1 VRVEYNEATSMAR
14 QPLSFCNDG
23 CRRRDGFDEAAAAR
37 DTIEP
42 DTVIEQRRADGSL
55 RHLITLEGLHREEV
69 EALLERSQHYARELA
84 QSSARNRALRGV
96 QIATLFAEP
105 STRTRVSFEL
115 AGRRL
120 GADVMNLELQ
130 LSSRV
135 KGESML
141 DTVYTLQAL
150 HFDVLIIRDAQP
162 GVLSDVAAHI
172 APRLSVVSAG
182 EAHLS
187 HPTQGLLDALTV
199 RQHKGGIEALT
210 IAIVGDIRHSR
221 VARSAYQIFRLLGAR
236 ELRIVGPPALLPAG
250 DEFSGCTRFETL
262 EQGLEGADV
271 VMMLRIQKERFAETQ
286 VPDGAEYF
294 ARYGLTPARL
304 ACARPDA
311 IVLHPQ
317 PMNRGIEI
325 ASEVADGPQSV
336 IRAQVSN
343 GIAVRM
349 AVLETV
355 AGRLAA

>member
-1 VRVEYNEATSMAR
+1 
-14 QPLSFCNDG
+14 
-23 CRRRDGFDEAAAAR
+23 
-37 DTIEP
+37 
-42 DTVIEQRRADGSL
+42 VIEQRGADGSL
-55 RHLITLEGLHREEV
+55 HHLITLEGLRRDEV
-69 EALLERSQHYARELA
+69 EALLERSQHFARALA
-84 QSSARNRALRGV
+84 QGSARSHALRGV

-120 GADVMNLELQ
+120 GADVMNLEMQ

-162 GVLSDVAAHI
+162 GVLAEVTAHV
-172 APRLSVVSAG
+172 APRLSVLSAG

-199 RQHKGGIEALT
+199 RQHKGSIEALAV
-210 IAIVGDIRHSR
+210 AIVGDIRHSR
-221 VARSAYQIFRLLGAR
+221 VARSAYQIFRLLGVR
-236 ELRIVGPPALLPAG
+236 ELRIVGPPALLPEA
-250 DEFSGCTRFETL
+250 DEFTGCSRFETL
-262 EQGLEGADV
+262 EQGLEGVDV
-271 VMMLRIQKERFAETQ
+271 VMMLRIQKERFAATQ
-286 VPDGAEYF
+286 VPDAAEYF

-304 ACARPDA
+304 ARARSDA

-336 IRAQVSN
+336 IRAQVTN
-343 GIAVRM
+343 GVAVRM

-355 AGRLAA
+355 ASRQAA